1 MIHDAM
7 LCYAMTTTVRNNAAA
22 AGIVVVVFFSCRL
35 HAKANHGLMDDAFRG
50 VSSCPPPAQ
59 Q

>member
-1 MIHDAM
+1 
-7 LCYAMTTTVRNNAAA
+7 MTTTVRSNAAA

-35 HAKANHGLMDDAFRG
+35 HAKANHGLMDAAFRS
-50 VSSCPPPAQ
+50 VSSCPPAQ

>member
-1 MIHDAM
+1 
-7 LCYAMTTTVRNNAAA
+7 MTTTVRSNAGGG
-22 AGIVVVVFFSCRL
+22 GIVVVVFFSCRL
-35 HAKANHGLMDDAFRG
+35 HAKANHGLMDAAFRG